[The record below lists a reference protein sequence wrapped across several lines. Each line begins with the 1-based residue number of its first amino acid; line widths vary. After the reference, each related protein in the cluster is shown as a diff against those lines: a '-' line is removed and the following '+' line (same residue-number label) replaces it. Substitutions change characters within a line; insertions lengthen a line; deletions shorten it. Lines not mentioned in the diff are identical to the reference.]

1 MNKQVNAIISLK
13 DKFSAPLLRMSDN
26 VKKLTKDTRDSMNQV
41 NRWGKQVEK
50 ATNKAIK
57 SAKKWAKRGAIL
69 LGGWSVKSGLGGLKE
84 LDSAARKV
92 KSIAGDALNLD
103 SIKNDLLSL
112 SSKLGKS
119 VESLGDAYYNA
130 ISASVPIDMALD
142 AVELAH
148 KVATAGFTTDDAAMN
163 LLATTMNAFGYKNFE
178 DMQRIADTVLLTQNK
193 GIILADDMAKL
204 FGRISPISSSLGV
217 DLADQAAVLATLTKK
232 GILPSEAVTGASR
245 LMTRFL
251 QKTGDDAQAMLKKI
265 GLGEDFFSAKT
276 IKKHGLIGVLE
287 MLQDAIQGDMDIV
300 GTLFP
305 NIKSQLAEAAFG
317 DKKTIDDVKQL
328 QKLMQDP
335 SGALDEAYEVMEGSI
350 YRRLDRIKERI
361 KNLNTKFYLNAE
373 GNFVKVLDKIE
384 KWLENNEDNIIKFVD
399 NMTGKIA
406 DLAKEIWEFRG
417 VFKFLLSILIIVRS
431 IIKLIS
437 SAGKIFEGIKTIKK
451 ISKALKLG
459 KIVSS
464 FGAVAPKILA
474 VAFAVY
480 FAYKVIKRMIEKWD
494 DLKERYPETAQR
506 IEEFGKKVG
515 VVWDVLKNTGKLLY
529 QGIKWLLTDF
539 IPTVFGGLIDFLSEL
554 LFKAIGGIIRFL
566 NGLLSILAGVFKIIR
581 GIFTG
586 DFEEIKEG
594 FSMIAGG
601 IKDAFLG
608 IVETLASPVE
618 AIVGMN
624 WDSFSE
630 GFQNVWKKWESLK
643 EFLNEDIEGKINIS
657 SKLQKRDFSDINK
670 SDPRNRRKVGNNYTG
685 TDYWRGGLTY
695 LHERGG
701 EIVDLDQGSRVY
713 PHDRSVAMAYN
724 DGLALGV
731 SSSGMGG
738 GQVFN
743 FGDININA
751 GKTDEKF
758 DINRVGTQFIQI
770 VKDNLKNI

>member
-26 VKKLTKDTRDSMNQV
+26 VKKLTKETRDSMNQV

-50 ATNKAIK
+50 ATNRAIK

-92 KSIAGDALNLD
+92 KSIAGDTLNLD
-103 SIKNDLLSL
+103 DIKSDLLSL

-178 DMQRIADTVLLTQNK
+178 DMQRVADTVLLTQNK

-251 QKTGDDAQAMLKKI
+251 QKTGKDARAMLKKI
-265 GLGEDFFSAKT
+265 GLGENFFSAKT
-276 IKKHGLIGVLE
+276 IEKHGLVGVLE
-287 MLQDAIQGDMDIV
+287 ILQDAIQGDMDIV

-305 NIKSQLAEAAFG
+305 NIKSQLAKAAFG
-317 DKKTIDDVKQL
+317 DKQTIDDVKQL

-335 SGALDEAYEVMEGSI
+335 TGALDEAYETMEGSI
-350 YRRLDRIKERI
+350 YRRLERIKERI

-373 GNFVKVLDKIE
+373 GNFVKILDWIE
-384 KWLENNEDNIIKFVD
+384 KWLEDNEDNIIKFVD
-399 NMTGKIA
+399 NLAGKIGK
-406 DLAKEIWEFRG
+406 LAKEIWEFRG
-417 VFKFLLSILIIVRS
+417 VFKFLFSMLMIIRGIV
-431 IIKLIS
+431 KLVS
-437 SAGKIFEGIKTIKK
+437 SAGRIFEGIKTIKK
-451 ISKALKLG
+451 VSKALKLDE
-459 KIVSS
+459 IVSS
-464 FGAVAPKILA
+464 FGALAPKILA

-480 FAYKVIKRMIEKWD
+480 VVYKVIRRVIERWD
-494 DLKERYPETAQR
+494 ELKKKYPETAKR
-506 IEEFGKKVG
+506 LEELKEKLAPLGKAVGGFLKLVYEGFKWIFVELIPSLFGSLI
-515 VVWDVLKNTGKLLY
+515 DLLSE
-529 QGIKWLLTDF
+529 F
-539 IPTVFGGLIDFLSEL
+539 VFNFLGGLATFIDG
-554 LFKAIGGIIRFL
+554 AIQIIE
-566 NGLLSILAGVFKIIR
+566 GVFKVLR

-586 DFEEIKEG
+586 DFAEIGEG
-594 FSMIAGG
+594 FGLIANGIVDAFGG
-601 IKDAFLG
+601 I
-608 IVETLASPVE
+608 IQTLASPVE

-630 GFQNVWKKWESLK
+630 GFQNVWQKWEDLK
-643 EFLNEDIEGKINIS
+643 AFLNEGIEGKVNIS
-657 SKLQKRDFSDINK
+657 SNLQKRDFDSINK
-670 SDPRNRRKVGNNYTG
+670 SDPRNRRKIGNNYTG
-685 TDYWRGGLTY
+685 TDYWRGGLTH

-701 EIVDLDQGSRVY
+701 EIVDLDQGARVY

-724 DGLALGV
+724 DGLALGA

-738 GQVFN
+738 GQVFS
-743 FGDININA
+743 FGDIHINA
-751 GKTDEKF
+751 GKTDETF
-758 DINRVGTQFIQI
+758 DINKVGTQFIQV